1 MFSRIDHIGI
11 AVRSLEE
18 SLPLYSKGLGISPEH
33 VELVPEQKTRV
44 AVLPVGEGR
53 LELLE
58 SMGEDSPIARFIAKR
73 GEGLHHVCFQVED
86 IVSELKR
93 LKAAGVRLI
102 DEVPRCGAGGCLIAF
117 VHPESAAGVLI
128 ELSQPAADSRNSSH
142 KK

>member
-1 MFSRIDHIGI
+1 MFNKIDHIGI
-11 AVRSLEE
+11 AVRSIEA
-18 SLPLYSKGLGISPEH
+18 SLPLYSTGLGISPEL
-33 VELVPEQKTRV
+33 VEPLLEQKTRV

-73 GEGLHHVCFQVED
+73 GEGLHHVCFQVDD
-86 IVSELKR
+86 IVSEFKR
-93 LKAAGVRLI
+93 LKAGGVRLI
-102 DEVPRCGAGGCLIAF
+102 DEVPRRGAGGCLIAF

-128 ELSQPAADSRNSSH
+128 ELSQPTTDSQNSSH